1 MSDTTL
7 LESIETKPITGF
19 SGSYRGFL
27 DDKSPGAQQ
36 ASVKFYKKV
45 DGTDVG
51 KYSNRLY
58 ECRTRAWFVRNS
70 ETGKVRIAAKQCRLR
85 WCYHCSEARQQFI
98 TQAITPWWNS
108 AKMPKL
114 LTVTVKH
121 SDDPLD
127 EQIAFLYKA
136 FVKLRNRKL
145 CKDAIRGGVWFFQIT
160 FNEKTEQW
168 HPHIHALL
176 DAEYMDH
183 SFLKVAWSKI
193 TQGSTIVHIRAV
205 HNPDKTLSHNAR
217 YAARPS
223 ALLSIPEERWPDM
236 YEAFKGR
243 RICGTWGTAKK
254 ISLRSKKPD
263 EASKWKSIG
272 GFRTVAGLVGQD
284 VNASAIWS
292 AWQMSQPLA
301 ENVNMD
307 EIEEFLGDKISC
319 SPRPPKYVEP
329 SLDFQ

>member
-1 MSDTTL
+1 MDDTTL
-7 LESIETKPITGF
+7 VQDIETNRITGF
-19 SGSYRGFL
+19 SGTYRSFL
-27 DDKSPGAQQ
+27 DDKSPGA
-36 ASVKFYKKV
+36 ALAAVKFYKMV
-45 DGTDVG
+45 DGTEFG
-51 KYSNRLY
+51 RYSNRLY

-98 TQAITPWWNS
+98 TQAIKPWWNS
-108 AKMPKL
+108 VRMPKL

-121 SDDPLD
+121 SDKPLD
-127 EQIAFLYKA
+127 EQIEFLYKA

-145 CKDAIRGGVWFFQIT
+145 CKDAIRGGIWFFQIT
-160 FNEKTEQW
+160 YNEKTEQW

-183 SFLKVAWSKI
+183 AFLKVAWSKI

-205 HNPDKTLSHNAR
+205 HNPDATLSHNAR

-243 RICGTWGTAKK
+243 RICGTWGSARE
-254 ISLRSKKPD
+254 ISLRPKKPEGD
-263 EASKWKSIG
+263 TPWVSIG
-272 GFRTVAGLVGQD
+272 GFRTVAGLAAYD
-284 VNASAIWS
+284 DNAAAIWR
-292 AWQMSQPLA
+292 AWTMSIKLAPLI
-301 ENVNMD
+301 NMD
-307 EIEEFLGDKISC
+307 EVDVFTGDKHVYWH
-319 SPRPPKYVEP
+319 PPPKYVEP
-329 SLDFQ
+329 TLDWK